1 MSAPLVVVGDALLDV
16 DLDGTSTRDC
26 PDAPGAPVVDLDDER
41 ARPGGAGLAALLAA
55 DLTAG
60 RRPVVLLTA
69 LGTDP
74 AAARLAGLLE
84 DRVELHPL
92 PLCGTTPV
100 KTRLLDRG
108 RPVARLDTGDGRAAH
123 DAVDD
128 RTADLL
134 AGAHAILVADYGR
147 GVAAHPGL
155 RRLLAARPPGVPLVW
170 DPHPRGPAPVPGAWL
185 VTPNSAEVREA
196 TAHGLPDAA
205 AVPDPAV
212 PDPAVPDPAVPDPAV
227 SDPAVSD
234 PAAARAAELL
244 RCRWDVHAVAVTRGS
259 RGALLHTGRTSTLHP
274 PPAVGTGG
282 RPDTCGAG
290 DMFAAAATVAVADGA
305 DLPGA
310 VGAAV
315 DTATRY
321 IASGTRSRGAAPATG
336 RDDPGKDDGFALADR
351 VRRAGGRVVATGGCF
366 DLLHPGHLALLRTAR
381 ARGDVLVVCL
391 NSDRSVTRLKGP
403 TRPLTTATDRAALLD
418 ALSCVDAVV
427 EFDEPDPCAVLDRLR
442 PHVWVKGGDHDP
454 DHMPET
460 TVVRAYGG
468 TVETVPRIPGHSTS
482 RLAHGIGVPD
492 TQEEM
497 CS

>member
-1 MSAPLVVVGDALLDV
+1 MNAPLVVVGDALLDV

-74 AAARLAGLLE
+74 AAARLAGLLG
-84 DRVELHPL
+84 DRVEVHPL

-128 RTADLL
+128 RAAELL

-155 RRLLAARPPGVPLVW
+155 RRLLAARPARVPLVW
-170 DPHPRGPAPVPGAWL
+170 DPHPRGPVPVPGASL

-196 TAHGLPDAA
+196 TAHDLPDTPAG
-205 AVPDPAV
+205 PDPAG
-212 PDPAVPDPAVPDPAV
+212 PDPAV
-227 SDPAVSD
+227 SDH
-234 PAAARAAELL
+234 AAARAAELL
-244 RCRWDVHAVAVTRGS
+244 RARWDVHAVAVTRGS
-259 RGALLHTGRTSTLHP
+259 RGALLHTGRTSTLRP
-274 PPAVGTGG
+274 PPAVGAGG

-321 IASGTRSRGAAPATG
+321 IASGTGSRGAARGTTG
-336 RDDPGKDDGFALADR
+336 RDDAGEDGFALADR

-442 PHVWVKGGDHDP
+442 PHVWFKGGDHDP

-460 TVVRAYGG
+460 AVVRAYGG